1 MYSVPKVFIP
11 ATPIIPNNNK
21 RVEALNQA
29 DVSLFSY
36 FSMINSVRKDTKTN
50 IPQYLCINK
59 DQNATA
65 DTINPGSS
73 SRIITYI

>member
-50 IPQYLCINK
+50 IPQYLWSYERFRNRSDVEENIYN
-59 DQNATA
+59 
-65 DTINPGSS
+65 
-73 SRIITYI
+73 